1 MYIYYV
7 IYYFRYIIDIS
18 SIIDQL

>member
-7 IYYFRYIIDIS
+7 IYYFRNIIDIS